1 MQPQNTPHDT
11 THVRSLGIGQ
21 SVDTNDQ
28 LSSVVVL
35 GIAVV
40 GGLEALVLTALI

>member
-1 MQPQNTPHDT
+1 MQPHDST
-11 THVRSLGIGQ
+11 QIRSLGIGQ

-28 LSSVVVL
+28 LSSVVIL

-40 GGLEALVLTALI
+40 GGLVALVVTALV

>member
-1 MQPQNTPHDT
+1 MDHQDSAHI
-11 THVRSLGIGQ
+11 RSLGIGQ

-40 GGLEALVLTALI
+40 GGLVALVLTALL

>member
-1 MQPQNTPHDT
+1 MQLYDSPRDS

-28 LSSVVVL
+28 LSSVVIL

-40 GGLEALVLTALI
+40 GGLVSLVLTALL